1 MSEILFAAN
10 IVLPMAILLALGY
23 IFKKSGFFTRDFV
36 KRGNKLCFY
45 VLLSC
50 SLFKNLYDSV
60 LDEVPYAMIVF
71 TVLAILAEFVLSVF
85 FARAVSDKRNQ
96 IGVIIQGVV
105 RSNFAYVGIPLSTLM
120 FNESELISQTSNE
133 ISILSIF
140 VIPMFNILAVTALT
154 LYGDTKENGRV
165 FSRTINN
172 LRKNPIIISIVL
184 GIAVLLFRMAVPQSA
199 FFIKNN
205 LGFVYK
211 VVGYL
216 AQMSTPFALLLVGA
230 GLDFSHSV
238 SNMKKLMSVVAVK
251 NLVFPGVVMLVAYLT
266 GLFNAIDFAVMISVF
281 ASPTAVSSAVMAAEL
296 GGDEDLANE
305 IVIYTTMFSIISLLI
320 IIYVLKTVGCL

>member
-1 MSEILFAAN
+1 
-10 IVLPMAILLALGY
+10 
-23 IFKKSGFFTRDFV
+23 
-36 KRGNKLCFY
+36 
-45 VLLSC
+45 
-50 SLFKNLYDSV
+50 
-60 LDEVPYAMIVF
+60 
-71 TVLAILAEFVLSVF
+71 
-85 FARAVSDKRNQ
+85 
-96 IGVIIQGVV
+96 
-105 RSNFAYVGIPLSTLM
+105 
-120 FNESELISQTSNE
+120 
-133 ISILSIF
+133 
-140 VIPMFNILAVTALT
+140 
-154 LYGDTKENGRV
+154 
-165 FSRTINN
+165 
-172 LRKNPIIISIVL
+172 
-184 GIAVLLFRMAVPQSA
+184 MAVPQSA

-238 SNMKKLMSVVAVK
+238 SNLKKLMSVVAAK
-251 NLVFPGVVMLVAYLT
+251 NLVFPGVVMVVAYLT
-266 GLFNAIDFAVMISVF
+266 GLFNAVDFAVMISVF